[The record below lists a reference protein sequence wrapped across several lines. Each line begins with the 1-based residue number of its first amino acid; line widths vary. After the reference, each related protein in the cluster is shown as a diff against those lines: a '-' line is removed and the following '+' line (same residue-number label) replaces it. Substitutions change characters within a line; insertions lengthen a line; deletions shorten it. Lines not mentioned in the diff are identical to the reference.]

1 MNGKI
6 LRFRDMPRQHRF
18 KSLANDAVYHCIS
31 RTINGE
37 HLFDDEAKEI
47 LRKHLHQAAEFSG
60 VKLVTYALM
69 SNHFHVVVRIP
80 EQGTVSDEELIRRYK
95 VLHPTPTEWSTMQA
109 KVLADTLKAGGKE
122 AQKLRERLL
131 RRMNNLSEFMST
143 FKHRFAI
150 WYNKNHK
157 RFGHLWAERFTSTI
171 IEGNHHHA
179 LQVVSAYVDLNPV
192 RAGMV
197 RDPKD
202 YRWSGY
208 GEAVATGGKML
219 EGLRSVLPDGDT
231 LDDATV
237 LAEYRLKLFCKGS
250 ETKRGDPKAAKISP
264 EAFAK
269 VANADGHLSIPEHLG
284 VRMSWMTWGAVIGGK
299 QFVSEHLEQYRHRE
313 KRRHHIEPRPFEEE
327 ATAGLFSMRRRK

>member
-1 MNGKI
+1 MA
-6 LRFRDMPRQHRF
+6 RQHRF
-18 KSLANDAVYHCIS
+18 KSLSIDAVYHCIS

-37 HLFDDEAKEI
+37 YLFDDEAKEI

-80 EQGTVSDEELIRRYK
+80 EQGSVSDAELIRRYK
-95 VLHPTPTEWSTMQA
+95 VLHSTQTEWSTLQA
-109 KVLADTLKAGGKE
+109 EVLEDTLKAGGEE
-122 AQKLRERLL
+122 ARKMRERLL
-131 RRMNNLSEFMST
+131 RRMNDLSEFMST
-143 FKHRFAI
+143 FKHRFSV

-171 IEGNHHHA
+171 IEGNHHYA

-197 RDPKD
+197 KDPKD

-219 EGLRSVLPDGDT
+219 EGLRSVLSDGDK
-231 LDDATV
+231 LVDVTV
-237 LAEYRLKLFCKGS
+237 LAEYLL
-250 ETKRGDPKAAKISP
+250 
-264 EAFAK
+264 
-269 VANADGHLSIPEHLG
+269 
-284 VRMSWMTWGAVIGGK
+284 
-299 QFVSEHLEQYRHRE
+299 
-313 KRRHHIEPRPFEEE
+313 
-327 ATAGLFSMRRRK
+327 